1 MPKISIIVPIY
12 NVEKYLVRCVDSL
25 INQTLRDIEI
35 LLVDDGSP
43 DACPDICDRYARQDE
58 RIKVIHKENGGVS
71 AARNDGLL
79 AATGDWV
86 IFCDSDDWMELDA
99 CKELYEAGVENDVD
113 VVIGEINRI
122 KGNEIIHNRF
132 FADEFVYRERE
143 MIDKLVAADIYQNYC
158 SNPPSTPTI
167 GYGGPWNKLVKR
179 AFLIEN
185 NICFDINLLGIFD
198 DIFYTAYIYANA
210 ASAAYIQK
218 PVYNYV
224 VVPTSITKSY
234 KANTLDINR
243 RIFNAFEDF
252 KDKYAPNGNLD
263 RPYDAMVIRRFEE
276 ALRLYF
282 FSKKNPKKMKERL
295 KELKD
300 TMYQEPY
307 ASAAGNVE
315 REKLLSHQKRIV
327 TLMNKKCALGLWI
340 LYFIKGKLGKI

>member
-43 DACPDICDRYARQDE
+43 DACPDICDRYARQD
-58 RIKVIHKENGGVS
+58 
-71 AARNDGLL
+71 
-79 AATGDWV
+79 
-86 IFCDSDDWMELDA
+86 
-99 CKELYEAGVENDVD
+99 
-113 VVIGEINRI
+113 
-122 KGNEIIHNRF
+122 
-132 FADEFVYRERE
+132 ERE